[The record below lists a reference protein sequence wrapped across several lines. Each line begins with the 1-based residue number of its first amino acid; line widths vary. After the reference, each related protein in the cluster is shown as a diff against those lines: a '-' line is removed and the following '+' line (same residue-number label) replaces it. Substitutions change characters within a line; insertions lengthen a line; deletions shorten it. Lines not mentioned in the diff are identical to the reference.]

1 MTEDS
6 SSQIER
12 FAHQIVCLRNI
23 SKLFSESGKEVDEV
37 LDTLVHLLPEGWQY
51 PAATCIRITLGD
63 RTIQSTNFQEANWTQ
78 SAEIWTHGTK
88 IGSLEIYYLEEKP
101 EAQEG
106 PFLSDERIL
115 IDTVAAELGSYLERK
130 DMERIMRQQYREL
143 ELYASL
149 LKHDLRND
157 VGVIIGN
164 VEIAKLAITNRDE
177 AIDELLSSTEAV
189 CERMINLLN
198 AVGRASKVAESNL
211 VPMVEKIASLAEEA
225 SIGLKV
231 TVTVDEQVRGVQI
244 TGSKLLPL
252 VFDNLL
258 RNAATHA
265 GTSPEVQIS
274 MTREGGFVSIIV
286 ADDGPGIAKEI
297 REKLFHK
304 GVSTRGGGL
313 GLYLSKAIVD
323 ALGGSIE
330 LVDSEEGEGATFR
343 ILLPTVL

>member
-6 SSQIER
+6 NSQIER

-51 PAATCIRITLGD
+51 PAATCIRIILGD
-63 RTIQSTNFQEANWTQ
+63 HTIQSTSFQESNWKQ
-78 SAEIWTHGTK
+78 SAEIWTHDTK
-88 IGSLEIYYLEEKP
+88 VGSLEIYYLEEKP

-115 IDTVAAELGSYLERK
+115 IDTVAAELGGYLERK
-130 DMERIMRQQYREL
+130 DMERIMRRQYREL

-149 LKHDLRND
+149 LRHDLRND

-164 VEIAKLAITNRDE
+164 VELAKLTITDKDE
-177 AIDELLSSTEAV
+177 AIDELLSSTEAI

-198 AVGRASKVAESNL
+198 AVDRASKVAESNL

-231 TVTVDEQVRGVQI
+231 TITADEQVRGVQI

-265 GTSPEVQIS
+265 GISPKVQIS
-274 MTREGGFVSIIV
+274 MTREGDFVSTIV
-286 ADDGPGIAKEI
+286 ADDGPGVAEEV
-297 REKLFHK
+297 RDRLFHK

-313 GLYLSKAIVD
+313 GLYLSRAIVD

-330 LVDSEEGEGATFR
+330 LVDSEEGAGATFR
-343 ILLPTVL
+343 ILLPKVL

>member
-1 MTEDS
+1 MTKDS
-6 SSQIER
+6 NSEMKR
-12 FAHQIVCLRNI
+12 LVHQVVCFRNV
-23 SKLFSESGKEVDEV
+23 SKLLSESEKEMDEV
-37 LDTLVHLLPEGWQY
+37 LNTLIHLLPEGWQY
-51 PAATCIRITLGD
+51 PSDTCVRILLRD
-63 RTIQSTNFQEANWTQ
+63 RTIQTFNFQETNWMQ
-78 SAEIWTHGTK
+78 RAEIWTRDKKFGF
-88 IGSLEIYYLEEKP
+88 LDVFYLEKKP

-115 IDTVAAELGSYLERK
+115 IDTVAAELGGYLERK
-130 DMERIMRQQYREL
+130 DMARIMRQQYREL

-149 LKHDLRND
+149 LRHDLKND

-164 VEIAKLAITNRDE
+164 VEITKLTIADRDE
-177 AIDELLSSTEAV
+177 VIDELLSTTEAV
-189 CERMINLLN
+189 CNRMMNLLN
-198 AVGRASKVAESNL
+198 AVGRASKVAESDL
-211 VPMVEKIASLAEEA
+211 VTMVEKIASLAEEA

-231 TVTVDEQVRGVQI
+231 AVTVDEQVRGVQI

-265 GTSPEVQIS
+265 GASPNVQIR
-274 MTREGGFVSIIV
+274 MTREGDFASVIV
-286 ADDGPGIAKEI
+286 ADDGPGVAEEV
-297 REKLFHK
+297 RDRLFHK

-330 LVDSEEGEGATFR
+330 LVDSEEGAGATFR

>member
-23 SKLFSESGKEVDEV
+23 SKLFSESEKEVDEV

-51 PAATCIRITLGD
+51 PADTCVRIILGD
-63 RTIQSTNFQEANWTQ
+63 RTIQSFNFEEANWKQ
-78 SAEIWTHGTK
+78 SAEIRTHDTK

-115 IDTVAAELGSYLERK
+115 IDTVAAELGGYLERK
-130 DMERIMRQQYREL
+130 DLERIMRQQYREL

-149 LKHDLRND
+149 LRHDLKND

-164 VEIAKLAITNRDE
+164 VEIAKMTIADRDE
-177 AIDELLSSTEAV
+177 LTNELISSTEAV
-189 CERMINLLN
+189 CERMMNLLN
-198 AVGRASKVAESNL
+198 AVGRASKVAESDL
-211 VPMVEKIASLAEEA
+211 VPMVKKIASLAEEA
-225 SIGLKV
+225 SFGIKV
-231 TVTVDEQVRGVQI
+231 AVTVDEQVRGVQI

-265 GTSPEVQIS
+265 GTSPKVQIN
-274 MTREGGFVSIIV
+274 MTREGNFVSIIV
-286 ADDGPGIAKEI
+286 ADDGPGVAEEV
-297 REKLFHK
+297 RDRLFHK

-330 LVDSEEGEGATFR
+330 LVDSEEGAGATFR

>member
-1 MTEDS
+1 MTKDS

-23 SKLFSESGKEVDEV
+23 SKLFSESEKELDDV

-51 PAATCIRITLGD
+51 PAATCIRIILGD
-63 RTIQSTNFQEANWTQ
+63 RTIQSINFQETNWKQ
-78 SAEIWTHGTK
+78 RAEIRTHDTK
-88 IGSLEIYYLEEKP
+88 IGVLEIYYLEEKP

-106 PFLSDERIL
+106 PFLSDERIIL
-115 IDTVAAELGSYLERK
+115 DTVAAELGGYLERK
-130 DMERIMRQQYREL
+130 DMERILHQQYREL

-149 LKHDLRND
+149 LRHDLKND

-164 VEIAKLAITNRDE
+164 VEIAKLTIADRDE
-177 AIDELLSSTEAV
+177 VLDELLSSTEAV
-189 CERMINLLN
+189 CNRMMNLLN
-198 AVGRASKVAESNL
+198 AVGRTSKVAESDL
-211 VPMVEKIASLAEEA
+211 VPMVEKIASLTEA
-225 SIGLKV
+225 SSGLKV
-231 TVTVDEQVRGVQI
+231 AVTVDEQVRGVKI

-265 GTSPEVQIS
+265 GISPKVQIS
-274 MTREGGFVSIIV
+274 ITREGDFASIIV
-286 ADDGPGIAKEI
+286 TDDGPGIAEEI
-297 REKLFHK
+297 RDRLFHK
-304 GVSTRGGGL
+304 GASTRGGGL

-330 LVDSEEGEGATFR
+330 LVDGEEGAGATFH

>member
-51 PAATCIRITLGD
+51 PSDTCVRILLRD
-63 RTIQSTNFQEANWTQ
+63 RTIQAFNFQETNWKQ
-78 SAEIWTHGTK
+78 RAEIWTCDKNFGF
-88 IGSLEIYYLEEKP
+88 LDVFYLEKKP

-106 PFLSDERIL
+106 PFLSDERTFL
-115 IDTVAAELGSYLERK
+115 DTVAAELGSYLERK
-130 DMERIMRQQYREL
+130 DMERIMHQQYREL

-149 LKHDLRND
+149 LRHDLKND

-164 VEIAKLAITNRDE
+164 VEIAKLSIENRDE
-177 AIDELLSSTEAV
+177 VIDELLSSTEAV
-189 CERMINLLN
+189 CERMMSLLN
-198 AVGRASKVAESNL
+198 AVGRSSKVAESDL

-225 SIGLKV
+225 STGLKV
-231 TVTVDEQVRGVQI
+231 DVAVDEQVREVQI

-265 GTSPEVQIS
+265 GASPKVQIN
-274 MTREGGFVSIIV
+274 MTREGDFVSIIV
-286 ADDGPGIAKEI
+286 ADDGPGVAEEI
-297 REKLFHK
+297 RDRLFHK

-330 LVDSEEGEGATFR
+330 LVDSEEGAGATFR

>member
-1 MTEDS
+1 MTEGS

-23 SKLFSESGKEVDEV
+23 SKLFSESGKELDEV
-37 LDTLVHLLPEGWQY
+37 LDTFVHLLPEGWQY
-51 PAATCIRITLGD
+51 PAVTCIRIILGD
-63 RTIQSTNFQEANWTQ
+63 RTIQSINFQETNWKQ
-78 SAEIWTHGTK
+78 SAEIRTHDTK
-88 IGSLEIYYLEEKP
+88 VGILEVYYLEEKP

-106 PFLSDERIL
+106 PFLSDERI
-115 IDTVAAELGSYLERK
+115 IMDTVAAELGGYLERK

-149 LKHDLRND
+149 LRHDLKND

-164 VEIAKLAITNRDE
+164 VEIAKMTIADR
-177 AIDELLSSTEAV
+177 DELLDELFSSTEAV
-189 CERMINLLN
+189 CERMMNLLN
-198 AVGRASKVAESNL
+198 AVGRASKVAESDL
-211 VPMVEKIASLAEEA
+211 VPMVEKIASQAEEA
-225 SIGLKV
+225 SMGLKV
-231 TVTVDEQVRGVQI
+231 AITVDEQARGVQI
-244 TGSKLLPL
+244 TGSKLLPF

-258 RNAATHA
+258 RNAAIHA

-274 MTREGGFVSIIV
+274 VTREGDFVSIIV
-286 ADDGPGIAKEI
+286 ADDGPGVAKEV

-304 GVSTRGGGL
+304 GVSTQGGGL

-330 LVDSEEGEGATFR
+330 LVDSDEGAGATFR
-343 ILLPTVL
+343 ILLPAVL